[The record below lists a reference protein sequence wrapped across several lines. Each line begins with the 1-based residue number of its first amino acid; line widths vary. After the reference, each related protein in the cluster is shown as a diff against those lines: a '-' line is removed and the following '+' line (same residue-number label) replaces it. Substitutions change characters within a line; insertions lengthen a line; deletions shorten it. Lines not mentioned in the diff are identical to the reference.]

1 MKLRQLELF
10 VAVAE
15 ERHFTRASEKLGIA
29 QPPLSQQ
36 IKKLEQEFDAKLFHR
51 GTRSVTLSDA
61 GKVLLPY
68 AKIAIKAAHDA
79 SIAVRRAARG
89 KQGNVRIGFT
99 PAASF
104 NPIVP
109 GVINSFRES
118 HPNVEITLV
127 EQATTYLFSGLQSQD
142 VDIAFLRPTES
153 QRSELRTIAVS
164 DEKLWAALPIR
175 HPLSSRKR
183 IRLSDLSED
192 AFILFPRRNG
202 NHLYDSIISACRSAG
217 FSPKIIQ
224 EAPQMSSTVNL
235 VAAGIGA
242 AIVPESMCQL
252 HSKGVVY
259 VALADN
265 TPPSRLWAAYLD
277 SRDTS
282 AVVQRFVRHLKHFVK
297 NHK

>member
-36 IKKLEQEFDAKLFHR
+36 IKKLEQEFDAPLFHR

-68 AKIAIKAAHDA
+68 AKTAIKAALDA

-89 KQGNVRIGFT
+89 KQGNIHIGFT

-104 NPIVP
+104 NPLVP

-118 HPNVEITLV
+118 HPHVEITLV
-127 EQATTYLFSGLQSQD
+127 ERATTFLYASVQSQD
-142 VDIAFLRPTES
+142 VDVAFIRPTES
-153 QRSELRTIAVS
+153 QRKELSTIPVS
-164 DEKLWAALPIR
+164 DEALWAALPIR
-175 HPLSSRKR
+175 HPLSARKR
-183 IRLSDLSED
+183 IRLRELAED
-192 AFILFPRRNG
+192 PFVLFPRRNG
-202 NHLYDSIISACRSAG
+202 NHLYDSIISACRTAG
-217 FSPKIIQ
+217 FSPNIVQ
-224 EAPQMSSTVNL
+224 EAPQMTSTVNL

-242 AIVPESMCQL
+242 ALVPESMCQL

-259 VALADN
+259 AALADK
-265 TPPSRLWAAYLD
+265 TPPSRLWAAYRN
-277 SRDTS
+277 SSDTS
-282 AVVQRFVRHLKHFVK
+282 AVIQSFVGHLKQFVE
-297 NHK
+297 NNQ